1 MTDSPRRLRPLGLAL
16 CLGVALPATVLPTIP
31 GAATA
36 PEPETAETTH
46 NSVQKQDRAPR
57 PARVSDDRAIASLV
71 GRMSL
76 EQKVGQL
83 FVQHF
88 YGASATTADQR
99 NVPLYGVATPAEV
112 VAKYH
117 LGGVIYFG
125 WSGNLTD
132 PQQIAGLSNGLQRAA
147 IGSGEPIPLQVA
159 TDQEQGPV
167 IRFGAPATQL
177 PGAMALGAGRSTD
190 DARRAAAIT
199 GSELKAVGIG
209 VDYAPD
215 ADVNVNPAN
224 PVIGVRSFAASPNL
238 VSSMVAAQVKG
249 FQNDA
254 QVTATAKHFPG
265 HGDTA
270 VDSHTGL
277 PVITHTRAQWRE
289 LDAPAFR
296 AAIKAGVDQIMTG
309 HLVVP
314 ALDDSGEPAT
324 LSRTILTDV
333 LRNDLKFRGVVVTD
347 SLAMEGVRTKYG
359 DGEVAVRAIEAG
371 VDQLLM
377 TPAMDTAYNAVLGA
391 VRSGRISTQRLDAS
405 VTRILQLKWKRGLFT
420 QPYVD
425 PARIDDV
432 VGTPAHRAQA
442 DAIAERGM
450 TLLTDEAGVVPFAP
464 AGRKVAVVGYGATA
478 TKTLA
483 QEFTARGAT
492 ATALET
498 GSTPTPALIEQAVA
512 NATEADLAV
521 VASMNASTEANK
533 SQRDLVAALQRT
545 GTKVAVVAVRNPYDI
560 NALPGVGTYLAAYS
574 YNAVSVRAA
583 ARVLLG
589 EARATGRL
597 PVDIPTADGAGVLYR
612 FGAGAR

>member
-498 GSTPTPALIEQAVA
+498 GSAPTPALIEQAVA

-521 VASMNASTEANK
+521 VTSMNASTEANK

>member
-16 CLGVALPATVLPTIP
+16 CLGVALPATVLPTIA

-36 PEPETAETTH
+36 PEPETTQTTH

-314 ALDDSGEPAT
+314 ALDNSGEPAT

-521 VASMNASTEANK
+521 VTTMNASTEANK

>member
-16 CLGVALPATVLPTIP
+16 CLGLALPATVLPGLG
-31 GAATA
+31 GAAA
-36 PEPETAETTH
+36 SPEPETAETTH

-224 PVIGVRSFAASPNL
+224 PVIGVRSFSSRPNL

-289 LDAPAFR
+289 LDEPPFR
-296 AAIKAGVDQIMTG
+296 AAIKAGVDQIMTA

-314 ALDDSGEPAT
+314 ALDSSGEPAT

-333 LRNDLKFRGVVVTD
+333 LRKDLKFRGVVVTD

-371 VDQLLM
+371 ADQLLM
-377 TPAMDTAYNAVLGA
+377 TPAMDTAYTAVLGA

-405 VTRILQLKWKRGLFT
+405 VTRILQLKWKRGLFA

-425 PARIDDV
+425 PARVDDV
-432 VGTPAHRAQA
+432 VGSPAHRAQA

-464 AGRKVAVVGYGATA
+464 SGRKVAVVGYGATA

-492 ATALET
+492 ATTLET
-498 GSTPTPALIEQAVA
+498 GSAPTPALTEQAVA
-512 NATEADLAV
+512 NATEADLTV
-521 VASMNASTEANK
+521 VTTMNASTEANK
-533 SQRDLVAALQRT
+533 TQRELVAALQRT

>member
-314 ALDDSGEPAT
+314 ALDNSGEPAT

-498 GSTPTPALIEQAVA
+498 GSAPTPALIEQAVA

-521 VASMNASTEANK
+521 VTSMNASTEANK

>member
-16 CLGVALPATVLPTIP
+16 CLGLALPATVLPGLG
-31 GAATA
+31 GAAA
-36 PEPETAETTH
+36 SPEPETAETTH
-46 NSVQKQDRAPR
+46 NRVQQQDRAPR

-498 GSTPTPALIEQAVA
+498 GSAPTPALIEQAVA

>member
-16 CLGVALPATVLPTIP
+16 CLSLALPATVLPGLG
-31 GAATA
+31 GAAA
-36 PEPETAETTH
+36 SPEPETAETTH

-57 PARVSDDRAIASLV
+57 PARVSDERAIASLV
-71 GRMSL
+71 RRMSL

-88 YGASATTADQR
+88 YGASATTPDQR

-112 VAKYH
+112 IAKYH

-177 PGAMALGAGRSTD
+177 PGAMALGAGRSTGD
-190 DARRAAAIT
+190 SRRAAAIT

-224 PVIGVRSFAASPNL
+224 PVIGVRSFSSRPNL

-289 LDAPAFR
+289 LDEPPFR
-296 AAIKAGVDQIMTG
+296 AAIKAGVDQIMTA

-314 ALDDSGEPAT
+314 ALDSSGEPAT

-333 LRNDLKFRGVVVTD
+333 LRKDLKFRGVVVTD

-371 VDQLLM
+371 ADQLLM
-377 TPAMDTAYNAVLGA
+377 TPAMDAAYTAVLGA
-391 VRSGRISTQRLDAS
+391 VRSGRISTERLDAS
-405 VTRILQLKWKRGLFT
+405 VTRILQLKWKRGLFA

-450 TLLTDEAGVVPFAP
+450 TLLTDEAGVVPFAL

-498 GSTPTPALIEQAVA
+498 GSAPTPALIEQAVA

-521 VASMNASTEANK
+521 VTTMNASTEANK

>member
-1 MTDSPRRLRPLGLAL
+1 MTDTSRRLRPIGLAL
-16 CLGVALPATVLPTIP
+16 CLGLALPATAVPTLADA
-31 GAATA
+31 AAT
-36 PEPETAETTH
+36 PEPGPSEKSH
-46 NSVQKQDRAPR
+46 SSVQKQEQASR
-57 PARVSDDRAIASLV
+57 PARVSDKRAIASLV
-71 GRMSL
+71 RRMSL

-88 YGASATTADQR
+88 YGASATTPDQR

-112 VAKYH
+112 IAKYH

-167 IRFGAPATQL
+167 IRFGDPATQL
-177 PGAMALGAGRSTD
+177 PGAMALGAGRSTG

-224 PVIGVRSFAASPNL
+224 PVIGVRSFSSQPNL

-277 PVITHTRAQWRE
+277 PVITHTGAQWRE
-289 LDAPAFR
+289 LDAPPFR
-296 AAIKAGVDQIMTG
+296 AAIKAGVDQIMTA

-314 ALDDSGEPAT
+314 ALDPSGEPAT

-333 LRNDLKFRGVVVTD
+333 LRKDLKFRGVVVTD

-371 VDQLLM
+371 ADQLLM

-405 VTRILQLKWKRGLFT
+405 VTRILQLKWKRGLFA

-425 PARIDDV
+425 PARVDDV
-432 VGTPAHRAQA
+432 VGSPAHRAQA

-464 AGRKVAVVGYGATA
+464 SGRKVAVVGYGATA

-492 ATALET
+492 ATTLET
-498 GSTPTPALIEQAVA
+498 GSAPTPALIEQAVA
-512 NATEADLAV
+512 NATEADLTV
-521 VASMNASTEANK
+521 VTTMNASTEANK
-533 SQRDLVAALQRT
+533 TQRDLVAALRRT

-589 EARATGRL
+589 EASATGRL
-597 PVDIPTADGAGVLYR
+597 PVDIPTDDGAGVLYR

>member
-16 CLGVALPATVLPTIP
+16 CLGLALPATVLPGLG
-31 GAATA
+31 GAAA
-36 PEPETAETTH
+36 SPEPETAETTH

-224 PVIGVRSFAASPNL
+224 PVIGVRSFSSRPNL

-289 LDAPAFR
+289 LDEPPFR
-296 AAIKAGVDQIMTG
+296 AAIKAGVDQIMTA

-314 ALDDSGEPAT
+314 TLDSSGEPAT

-333 LRNDLKFRGVVVTD
+333 LRKDLKFRGVVVTD

-371 VDQLLM
+371 ADQLLM

-405 VTRILQLKWKRGLFT
+405 VTRILQLKWKRGLFA

-425 PARIDDV
+425 PARVDDV
-432 VGTPAHRAQA
+432 VGSPAHRAQA

-464 AGRKVAVVGYGATA
+464 SGRKVAVVGYGATA

-492 ATALET
+492 ATTLET
-498 GSTPTPALIEQAVA
+498 GSAPTPALTEQAVA
-512 NATEADLAV
+512 NATEVDLTV
-521 VASMNASTEANK
+521 VTTMNASTEANK
-533 SQRDLVAALQRT
+533 TQRELVAALQRT

-589 EARATGRL
+589 EASATGRL
-597 PVDIPTADGAGVLYR
+597 PVDIPTDDGAGVLYR

>member
-1 MTDSPRRLRPLGLAL
+1 MTDTSRRLRPIGLAL
-16 CLGVALPATVLPTIP
+16 CLGLALPATAVPTLADA
-31 GAATA
+31 AAT
-36 PEPETAETTH
+36 PEPGPSEKSH
-46 NSVQKQDRAPR
+46 SSVQKQEQAPR
-57 PARVSDDRAIASLV
+57 PARVSDERAIASLV
-71 GRMSL
+71 RRMSL

-88 YGASATTADQR
+88 YGASATTPDQR

-112 VAKYH
+112 IAKYH

-177 PGAMALGAGRSTD
+177 PGAMALGAGRSTGD
-190 DARRAAAIT
+190 SRRAAAIT

-224 PVIGVRSFAASPNL
+224 PVIGVRSFSSQPNL

-289 LDAPAFR
+289 LDAPPFR
-296 AAIKAGVDQIMTG
+296 AAIKAGVDQIMTA
-309 HLVVP
+309 HLLVP
-314 ALDDSGEPAT
+314 ALDPSGEPAT

-333 LRNDLKFRGVVVTD
+333 LRKDLKFRGVVVTD

-371 VDQLLM
+371 ADQLLM

-405 VTRILQLKWKRGLFT
+405 VTRILQLKWKRGLFA

-425 PARIDDV
+425 PARVDDV
-432 VGTPAHRAQA
+432 VGSPAHRAQA

-464 AGRKVAVVGYGATA
+464 SGRKVAVVGYGATA

-492 ATALET
+492 ATTLET
-498 GSTPTPALIEQAVA
+498 GSAPTPALIEQAVA
-512 NATEADLAV
+512 NATEADLTV
-521 VASMNASTEANK
+521 VTTMNASTEANK
-533 SQRDLVAALQRT
+533 TQRELVAALQRT

-589 EARATGRL
+589 EASATGRL
-597 PVDIPTADGAGVLYR
+597 PVDIPTDDGADVLYR

>member
-16 CLGVALPATVLPTIP
+16 CLGLALPATVLPGLG
-31 GAATA
+31 GAAA
-36 PEPETAETTH
+36 SPEPETAETTH

-224 PVIGVRSFAASPNL
+224 PVIGVRSFSSRPNL

-289 LDAPAFR
+289 LDEPPFR
-296 AAIKAGVDQIMTG
+296 AAIKAGVDQIMTA

-314 ALDDSGEPAT
+314 ALDSSGEPAT

-333 LRNDLKFRGVVVTD
+333 LRKDLKFRGVVVTD

-371 VDQLLM
+371 ADQLLM

-405 VTRILQLKWKRGLFT
+405 VTRILQLKWKRGLFA

-425 PARIDDV
+425 PARVDDV
-432 VGTPAHRAQA
+432 VGSPAHRAQA

-464 AGRKVAVVGYGATA
+464 SGRKVAVVGYGATA

-492 ATALET
+492 ATTLET
-498 GSTPTPALIEQAVA
+498 GSAPTPALTEQAVA
-512 NATEADLAV
+512 NATEADLTV
-521 VASMNASTEANK
+521 VTTMNASTEANK
-533 SQRDLVAALQRT
+533 TQRELVAALQRT

-589 EARATGRL
+589 EASATGRL
-597 PVDIPTADGAGVLYR
+597 PVDIPTDDGAGVLYR

>member
-16 CLGVALPATVLPTIP
+16 CLGLALPATVLPGLG
-31 GAATA
+31 GAAA
-36 PEPETAETTH
+36 SPEPETAETTH
-46 NSVQKQDRAPR
+46 NRVQQQDRAPR

-498 GSTPTPALIEQAVA
+498 GSAPTPALIEQAVA

-560 NALPGVGTYLAAYS
+560 IALPGVGTYLAAYS